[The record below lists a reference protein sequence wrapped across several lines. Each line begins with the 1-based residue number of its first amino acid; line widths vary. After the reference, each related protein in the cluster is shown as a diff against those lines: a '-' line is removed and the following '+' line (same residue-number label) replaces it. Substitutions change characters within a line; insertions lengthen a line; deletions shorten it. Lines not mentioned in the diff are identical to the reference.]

1 MLLPDT
7 VMNDE
12 SGTVVT
18 LYTMSLGKHAIAETV
33 KIGEIE
39 ACLSESSYDWSE
51 MIDGVIVMSSTM
63 LW

>member
-1 MLLPDT
+1 MLLPVT

-39 ACLSESSYDWSE
+39 ACLSESSYD
-51 MIDGVIVMSSTM
+51 
-63 LW
+63 